1 MGGVYRKGGW
11 EASGK
16 RPNSDILIDNFQ
28 KMGYKLQELLGELN
42 RLRIPVTD
50 NQGRPLEPVG

>member
-1 MGGVYRKGGW
+1 MA
-11 EASGK
+11 EFQ
-16 RPNSDILIDNFQ
+16 RPNSDIDNFQ

-42 RLRIPVTD
+42 QLRIPVTD